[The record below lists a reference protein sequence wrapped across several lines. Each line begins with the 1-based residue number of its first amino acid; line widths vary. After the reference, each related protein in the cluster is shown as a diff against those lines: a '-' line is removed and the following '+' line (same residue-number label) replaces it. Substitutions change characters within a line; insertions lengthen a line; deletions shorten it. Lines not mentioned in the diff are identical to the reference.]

1 MSTLQPIA
9 NPFALL
15 LDPQQVL
22 ASIEHSERLDRLHR
36 RVCRPLDKPAPQSA
50 KKPGAVAASHSFDES
65 SIPTA
70 TIRPTTRAE
79 AECSQSGG
87 AFNARRGR
95 GASRSNGVPCKQREQ
110 ANA

>member
-36 RVCRPLDKPAPQSA
+36 RVCRPLDKPAPQS
-50 KKPGAVAASHSFDES
+50 KKPGAAPAPHSFDES
-65 SIPTA
+65 IDPDGDNSVDDL
-70 TIRPTTRAE
+70 
-79 AECSQSGG
+79 S
-87 AFNARRGR
+87 
-95 GASRSNGVPCKQREQ
+95 
-110 ANA
+110 